1 MAATVTA
8 FPLGQQQQQQ
18 QQHFQP
24 AKGSRQSVRASV
36 VSTAHATGTSSS
48 APTTSGGVA
57 TAHPVTI
64 TATNGSSA
72 SAFFDSLAIPDQQ
85 SPADDTPL
93 SVHIKQLP
101 TPRTSISSGANSPPE
116 GLSPNSHSHSRSQ
129 SQSQSQS
136 SHTLLQTPTHT
147 RHQSS
152 SQFHSASSFH
162 TPSNSEHQSTLAST
176 PSAHHS
182 DGNEY
187 NHNNINGASLFHARS
202 PLITMHSPSP
212 VPGSRPSLVHL
223 DTTPASL
230 LSTNSALQAGMSSAT
245 LGSSLFNVGGGGT
258 GAGGIMAGGP
268 GGGEVSSISTAT
280 SPLSNKL
287 GGRAVFQNFHQH
299 ELESQQQQQHQQD
312 QLEDERELQ
321 KKNARSAI
329 QSVSVFLPPALN
341 QSLTKVVQSA
351 KDAVSPSSPHSKT
364 SLPFGRHAGASS
376 SSGLSDVGVGMGSI
390 SMGMGM
396 GGGGVPVSSAYAPRS
411 TATSLRQQLSRG
423 SLMQVLKLPLICL
436 SWYMSSAVTNN
447 IGKQIMNQFRYPVT
461 LTFVQFWFV
470 SIFCYM
476 AAGFSM
482 TRIRPPTRGIIEM
495 TAPLVG
501 FQVVG
506 HVFSSVAISRV
517 PLSVV
522 HTVKALTPLF
532 TVLFYRVVLG
542 TTYSKPTYMSLV
554 PLTAGVMLACRM
566 SLEFNNLVGLTS
578 ALLSTL
584 VFVMQNVFTKKIL
597 SGNKGKQAQSSHEE
611 HGMGGLGNKESIST
625 GSASGTDP
633 VDAALGGHHGPSQK
647 LDKINIL
654 FYSATMAAICMI
666 PMWLYTEGW
675 HLMFSEDPLGH
686 ESGSTG
692 TWTGISWLLF
702 LNGVSHFFQNFL
714 AFSVLALTSPV
725 TYSIASLIKR
735 IVVIVASIIY
745 FHQTLGLTQWTGVCM
760 TFWGLWMYN
769 SAKNAAKIDP
779 ASSILASTKVGRR
792 MSRRFGRGLLDPE
805 AVGDGPN
812 PRSKVGFMV

>member
-1 MAATVTA
+1 
-8 FPLGQQQQQQ
+8 
-18 QQHFQP
+18 
-24 AKGSRQSVRASV
+24 
-36 VSTAHATGTSSS
+36 
-48 APTTSGGVA
+48 
-57 TAHPVTI
+57 
-64 TATNGSSA
+64 
-72 SAFFDSLAIPDQQ
+72 
-85 SPADDTPL
+85 
-93 SVHIKQLP
+93 
-101 TPRTSISSGANSPPE
+101 
-116 GLSPNSHSHSRSQ
+116 
-129 SQSQSQS
+129 
-136 SHTLLQTPTHT
+136 
-147 RHQSS
+147 
-152 SQFHSASSFH
+152 
-162 TPSNSEHQSTLAST
+162 
-176 PSAHHS
+176 
-182 DGNEY
+182 
-187 NHNNINGASLFHARS
+187 
-202 PLITMHSPSP
+202 
-212 VPGSRPSLVHL
+212 
-223 DTTPASL
+223 
-230 LSTNSALQAGMSSAT
+230 
-245 LGSSLFNVGGGGT
+245 
-258 GAGGIMAGGP
+258 
-268 GGGEVSSISTAT
+268 
-280 SPLSNKL
+280 
-287 GGRAVFQNFHQH
+287 
-299 ELESQQQQQHQQD
+299 
-312 QLEDERELQ
+312 
-321 KKNARSAI
+321 
-329 QSVSVFLPPALN
+329 
-341 QSLTKVVQSA
+341 
-351 KDAVSPSSPHSKT
+351 
-364 SLPFGRHAGASS
+364 
-376 SSGLSDVGVGMGSI
+376 
-390 SMGMGM
+390 
-396 GGGGVPVSSAYAPRS
+396 
-411 TATSLRQQLSRG
+411 
-423 SLMQVLKLPLICL
+423 MQVLKLPLICL

-476 AAGFSM
+476 AAAGFSM

-542 TTYSKPTYMSLV
+542 TTYSKATYLSLV

-597 SGNKGKQAQSSHEE
+597 SGNKGKQAH
-611 HGMGGLGNKESIST
+611 
-625 GSASGTDP
+625 
-633 VDAALGGHHGPSQK
+633 QK

-769 SAKNAAKIDP
+769 SAKNAAKVNP

-805 AVGDGPN
+805 VVGDGPN

>member
-1 MAATVTA
+1 
-8 FPLGQQQQQQ
+8 
-18 QQHFQP
+18 
-24 AKGSRQSVRASV
+24 
-36 VSTAHATGTSSS
+36 
-48 APTTSGGVA
+48 
-57 TAHPVTI
+57 
-64 TATNGSSA
+64 
-72 SAFFDSLAIPDQQ
+72 
-85 SPADDTPL
+85 
-93 SVHIKQLP
+93 
-101 TPRTSISSGANSPPE
+101 
-116 GLSPNSHSHSRSQ
+116 
-129 SQSQSQS
+129 
-136 SHTLLQTPTHT
+136 
-147 RHQSS
+147 
-152 SQFHSASSFH
+152 
-162 TPSNSEHQSTLAST
+162 
-176 PSAHHS
+176 
-182 DGNEY
+182 
-187 NHNNINGASLFHARS
+187 
-202 PLITMHSPSP
+202 
-212 VPGSRPSLVHL
+212 
-223 DTTPASL
+223 
-230 LSTNSALQAGMSSAT
+230 MSSAT
-245 LGSSLFNVGGGGT
+245 VGSGLFNVGGT
-258 GAGGIMAGGP
+258 GAGGIIAGGP
-268 GGGEVSSISTAT
+268 GVGGVSSISTAT
-280 SPLSNKL
+280 PPSNNTL
-287 GGRAVFQNFHQH
+287 GGRAVFQSFHQH
-299 ELESQQQQQHQQD
+299 EFESQQLQQHQQD
-312 QLEDERELQ
+312 QIEHDREQQ

-364 SLPFGRHAGASS
+364 SLPFGRHAGTSS
-376 SSGLSDVGVGMGSI
+376 SSGFSDMGVGMGSLGG
-390 SMGMGM
+390 MNMGM

-411 TATSLRQQLSRG
+411 TATSLRQRLSPG
-423 SLMQVLKLPLICL
+423 SLMLVLKLPLICL

-470 SIFCYM
+470 SIFCYIA
-476 AAGFSM
+476 AAGFGM
-482 TRIRPPTRGIIEM
+482 TRLRAPTRGIIEM

-542 TTYSKPTYMSLV
+542 TTYSKATYLSLV

-597 SGNKGKQAQSSHEE
+597 SGNKGKQAQSEE

-625 GSASGTDP
+625 PGSDP
-633 VDAALGGHHGPSQK
+633 IDAALGGHHGSSQK

-654 FYSATMAAICMI
+654 FYSATMAAFCMI

-745 FHQTLGLTQWTGVCM
+745 FHQTLGTTQWTGVCM

-769 SAKNAAKIDP
+769 SAKNAAKVNP

-792 MSRRFGRGLLDPE
+792 MSRRFGKGLLDPE
-805 AVGDGPN
+805 VVGDGPN